1 MFSFRLMFPV
11 LLVVTLAGLAGCDR
25 VDPDSPVAQRR
36 KVFKEMTKVREQ
48 LLAYAKEKRE
58 FDADAAIRHA
68 ETLQRL
74 SRQPWPLFPEMKRGD
89 QAGRAKDAV
98 WQQPEAFH
106 QLAKQVQD
114 DADAL
119 LEATRKRSLDAI
131 KPAVS
136 RLEDTCTRC
145 HDQFRQS

>member
-1 MFSFRLMFPV
+1 MPSFRPLS
-11 LLVVTLAGLAGCDR
+11 LLIIVFALLGTAGCDR
-25 VDPDSPVAQRR
+25 VDPNSPVAQRR
-36 KVFKEMTKVREQ
+36 KVFKEMTKTREH
-48 LLAYAKEKRE
+48 LLAYVKETRDY
-58 FDADAAIRHA
+58 DADAAIRDA

-89 QAGRAKDAV
+89 EAGRAKDAV

-131 KPAVS
+131 KPAAS
-136 RLEDTCTRC
+136 RLENTCTRC